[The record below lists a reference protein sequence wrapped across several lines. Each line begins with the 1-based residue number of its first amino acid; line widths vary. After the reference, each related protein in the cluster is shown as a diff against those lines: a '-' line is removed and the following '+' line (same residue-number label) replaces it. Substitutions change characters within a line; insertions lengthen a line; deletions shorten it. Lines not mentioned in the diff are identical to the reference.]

1 VTRPVLTVAGVSK
14 RFCRDLRRSLLY
26 GVTDIARELVP
37 HRGPP
42 PHLRPQEFWAL
53 EDISFEVLPGE
64 AVAVVGHNGAG
75 KSTLLKLL
83 CGLLKPDRG
92 EIRVNGTVEA
102 LIELGTGLNPL
113 LTGRENIVLGAALR
127 GVADRDVR
135 RLIDDVVEF
144 AELGDFVDA
153 PFQSYSAG
161 MKARLAYALS
171 AYMQPDLFLVDEV
184 LAVGD
189 LFFQRKC
196 IGHMRSY
203 IERGGSLLLISHN
216 PYQIQATCRRGL
228 LLDHGRLAFEG
239 TPAEALDRM
248 FELRARRSEAPAGST
263 AGSTPSEPVAVT
275 GLAAENPEGGLL
287 RTGRPMRLKL
297 GYRCDAPQA
306 ARWSFTIWTSD
317 QWVCVTGGSDERT
330 RMLEPGTGELS
341 CLVPNLNLLPGHYV
355 VRASLLDPDSTLPLA
370 VFGWD
375 NAGLDIEVRPSA
387 SGPESFRRQLNQL
400 VSTDVEWS

>member
-1 VTRPVLTVAGVSK
+1 MSAPVLRVAGLSK

-26 GVTDIARELVP
+26 GVSDIAGELLPVP
-37 HRGPP
+37 RGAPR
-42 PHLRPQEFWAL
+42 LRVGEFWAL
-53 EDISFEVLPGE
+53 DDISFEVQPGE

-75 KSTLLKLL
+75 KSTLLRLL

-92 EIRVNGTVEA
+92 EIRVAGTVEA

-113 LTGRENIVLGAALR
+113 LSGRENIVLGAALR
-127 GVADRDVR
+127 GLADRDVR
-135 RLIDDVVEF
+135 RLIDEVVDF

-153 PFQSYSAG
+153 PLQSYSTG

-171 AYMQPDLFLVDEV
+171 AFLQPDLFLVDEV

-196 IGHMRSY
+196 ISHMRAF
-203 IERGGSLLLISHN
+203 IERGGSLVLISHN

-228 LLDHGRLAFEG
+228 LLDHGRLTFEG

-248 FELRARRSEAPAGST
+248 FESRPAKAGGGGAPA
-263 AGSTPSEPVAVT
+263 PDLPVAIT
-275 GLAAENPEGGLL
+275 GLAAENPEDGHL
-287 RTGRPMRLKL
+287 RTGRPMRLTL
-297 GYRCDAPQA
+297 RYRCDVPQP

-317 QWVCVTGGSDERT
+317 QWVCITGGSDERAQ
-330 RMLEPGTGELS
+330 RLEPGTGELS
-341 CLVPNLNLLPGHYV
+341 CLLPQLDLLPGRYV
-355 VRASLLDPDSTLPLA
+355 VRASLIDPESTLPMA

-375 NAGLDIEVRPSA
+375 NAGLDIEVRPAA
-387 SGPESFRRQLNQL
+387 SGPDSFRRPLNQL
-400 VSTDVEWS
+400 VRTDVDWT

>member
-1 VTRPVLTVAGVSK
+1 MTRPILSVAGLSK

-26 GVTDIARELVP
+26 GVADIAGELVP
-37 HRGPP
+37 RRQRPAP
-42 PHLRPQEFWAL
+42 LRTGEFWAL
-53 EDISFEVLPGE
+53 DEVSFEVRPGE

-92 EIRVNGTVEA
+92 EIRLAGTVEA

-113 LTGRENIVLGAALR
+113 LSGRENIVLGAALR

-135 RLIDDVVEF
+135 RLIDEVVDF
-144 AELGDFVDA
+144 AEIADFVDV

-171 AYMQPDLFLVDEV
+171 AFLKPDLFLVDEV

-203 IERGGSLLLISHN
+203 IDAGGSLLLISHN

-228 LLDHGRLAFEG
+228 LLDHGRLVFEG

-248 FELRARRSEAPAGST
+248 FELRPAPAPAAGAGPAPAG
-263 AGSTPSEPVAVT
+263 PVAIA
-275 GLAAENPEGGLL
+275 GLAAENPEGEPV
-287 RTGRPMRLKL
+287 RTGGPMRLTL
-297 GYRCDAPQA
+297 SYRCATRQA
-306 ARWSFTIWTSD
+306 VRWSFTIWTSD
-317 QWVCVTGGSDERT
+317 QWVCVTGGSDERART
-330 RMLEPGTGELS
+330 IEPGAGSLS
-341 CLVPNLNLLPGHYV
+341 CLVPRLSLQPGHYV
-355 VRASLLDPDSTLPLA
+355 VRASLIDPESTLPLA

-375 NAGLDIEVRPSA
+375 NAGLDLEVRPAA
-387 SGPESFRRQLNQL
+387 SGPDSFRRPLNQL
-400 VSTDVEWS
+400 VSSDVDWG